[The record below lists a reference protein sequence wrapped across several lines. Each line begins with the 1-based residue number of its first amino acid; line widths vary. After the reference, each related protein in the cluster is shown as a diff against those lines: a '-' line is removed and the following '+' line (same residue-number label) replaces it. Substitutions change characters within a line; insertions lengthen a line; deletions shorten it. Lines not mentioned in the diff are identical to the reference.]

1 MGQITRVSKTLDFK
15 TLLLLSFS
23 PGTLSAYRHSYS
35 IQDSGPCRIQ
45 ATKKG
50 CHRIYRSILLGR
62 RIPLAPVFCG
72 DVGRRVRHL
81 HWKQAAVFPADA
93 IATGRGHRYHHY
105 LSSYCYEIGRF
116 RNSGHTRICYDLQGR
131 KKRPLFEGLKQTSD
145 TMRCFSFCY
154 STFSCKRGH
163 YTI

>member
-50 CHRIYRSILLGR
+50 ATEFTGQFCWAGEFHSHLSFAVTLVDVFDIFTGNRQPFSLPMPSLPVEVIDIITICHHTVTKLADFVTVGIHAFVTIYKG
-62 RIPLAPVFCG
+62 G
-72 DVGRRVRHL
+72 
-81 HWKQAAVFPADA
+81 
-93 IATGRGHRYHHY
+93 
-105 LSSYCYEIGRF
+105 
-116 RNSGHTRICYDLQGR
+116 
-131 KKRPLFEGLKQTSD
+131 
-145 TMRCFSFCY
+145 
-154 STFSCKRGH
+154 KRGRCLKALSKPQ
-163 YTI
+163 IL